1 MNTFYIHLNIILFPR
16 NLFCVIDL
24 H

>member
-1 MNTFYIHLNIILFPR
+1 MNIILFRR

-24 H
+24 N